1 MHVKFCNNKE
11 VCIEF
16 AEVCCPIRLDD
27 KILGVIGLIAFDE
40 HQREMLLKNKENI
53 LSFLSRMSD
62 LIAAKMVETRKTE
75 QIIRMAEE
83 MTALFDSI
91 DRGVV
96 SLDEDGYLL
105 RFNDKAGLM
114 FKLNMDTHPHIK
126 ELIGQDGFVN
136 LIKRKHVK
144 NANLHGELQSKALYS
159 ARPFYV
165 EHEAAGYVI
174 LFEEIE
180 GVIESYNRIVNSEA
194 QTVFED
200 IVGNSEVL
208 EAVKNDAKKASNSS
222 STILVQGE
230 SGTGKELFAR
240 AIHQYSQR
248 AKESFVPINCAA
260 IPENLLESEL
270 LVMKKALSQ
279 EQEKVEE
286 WVSLNLLTAE
296 LFFLDEIG
304 DMSLHLQSKLL
315 RVLQDGKIDRI
326 GGKAM
331 IDVDVRIIAATHQN
345 LEEKVK
351 LGEFREDLFYRLNV
365 IPLVIPPLRD
375 RIGDV
380 ATLADHFLTLCVEK
394 FA

>member
-1 MHVKFCNNKE
+1 
-11 VCIEF
+11 
-16 AEVCCPIRLDD
+16 
-27 KILGVIGLIAFDE
+27 
-40 HQREMLLKNKENI
+40 MLLKNKENI

-270 LVMKKALSQ
+270 FGY
-279 EQEKVEE
+279 EE
-286 WVSLNLLTAE
+286 GAFTGAR
-296 LFFLDEIG
+296 
-304 DMSLHLQSKLL
+304 K
-315 RVLQDGKIDRI
+315 
-326 GGKAM
+326 GG
-331 IDVDVRIIAATHQN
+331 RN
-345 LEEKVK
+345 
-351 LGEFREDLFYRLNV
+351 G
-365 IPLVIPPLRD
+365 
-375 RIGDV
+375 
-380 ATLADHFLTLCVEK
+380 
-394 FA
+394 